1 MAEEEYVET
10 TGVDVDA
17 QLEEIVA
24 QNEDSANQALSAGR
38 GKEVIPEVLTNSYA
52 GVRIGSKNQALKDRN
67 ADVMMKLLT
76 SVKEPGVKAIV
87 DGLDEDQVDVLMKY
101 IYRLLATGENSNI
114 LLKWHECAFEKGGLG
129 CIVRAI
135 SERRT
140 V

>member
-10 TGVDVDA
+10 SGADVDS
-17 QLEEIVA
+17 QFESIVSE
-24 QNEDSANQALSAGR
+24 NEGTAMQALNAGR
-38 GKEVIPEVLTNSYA
+38 GKEAIPEVLTNSYN
-52 GVRIGSKNQALKDRN
+52 GVRIGSKNQSLKDRN

-87 DGLDEDQVDVLMKY
+87 DGLNEDQVDILMKY
-101 IYRLLATGENSNI
+101 LYRLLATGENSNI

-135 SERRT
+135 CERRS